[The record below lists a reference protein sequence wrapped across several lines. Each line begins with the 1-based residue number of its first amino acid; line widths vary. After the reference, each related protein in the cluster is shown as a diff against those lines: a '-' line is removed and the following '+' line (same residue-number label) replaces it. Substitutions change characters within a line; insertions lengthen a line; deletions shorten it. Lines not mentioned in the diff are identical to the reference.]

1 MKRAIALC
9 GGGTKGSYELG
20 VWQAL
25 RELNM
30 DYQIVTGTSIGSLNG
45 AMMACKDYENAK
57 LLWET
62 IEMENV
68 MEDGI
73 NLTNTIEGMYNQKEA
88 IRPFLK
94 KYVQN
99 KGADVS
105 PFEKFI
111 EELIDEDK
119 LRSSGIDFGL
129 VTVQMSPMKPLELRI
144 DEIPKGMLKEYIMCS
159 SAIFPLFPMHKISDK
174 TYVDGCYY
182 DNLPIDLAL
191 KMGADEVIA
200 VDLHISPSH
209 ADYINKPFVTYIKPS
224 RSLGTM
230 MNFERDI
237 LSANILLGYQDA
249 MKTFGHMKGFLY
261 SFEQDGLLEYRE
273 KAGEFVSKIL
283 RKEIYTKE
291 ISKRFTKQNEV
302 KKICTYLEENTFGKV
317 LTKEDYFIRGA
328 EICGELGQIPIEPTY
343 KMEAFIQ
350 KILESTRLKK
360 RTLSG
365 KEEVA
370 ALFCEVC
377 I

>member
-25 RELNM
+25 KELDM
-30 DYQIVTGTSIGSLNG
+30 DYQIVTGTSIGSVNG
-45 AMMACKDYENAK
+45 AMMACEDYENAK
-57 LLWET
+57 ILWET
-62 IEMENV
+62 IEMENI

-73 NLTNTIEGMYNQKEA
+73 NLTSTIEGMYNQKEA

-119 LRSSGIDFGL
+119 VRNSGIDFGL
-129 VTVQMSPMKPLELRI
+129 VTVQVSPMKPLELRI
-144 DEIPKGMLKEYIMCS
+144 DDIPKGMLKEYIMCS
-159 SAIFPLFPMHKISDK
+159 SAIFPLFPMHKIADK
-174 TYVDGCYY
+174 TYIDGCYY

-200 VDLHISPSH
+200 VDLHTSPSH

-230 MNFERDI
+230 MNFEKDI
-237 LSANILLGYQDA
+237 LSANTLLGYQDA

-261 SFEQDGLLEYRE
+261 SFEQKGLIEYQK
-273 KAGEFVSKIL
+273 KAEEFVSRIL
-283 RKEIYTKE
+283 RKEVYTKE
-291 ISKRFTKQNEV
+291 ISRRLTKQNEI
-302 KKICTYLEENTFGKV
+302 KKICACLEQNTFGKV

-328 EICGELGQIPIEPTY
+328 EICGELCQIPIEPTY
-343 KMEAFIQ
+343 TMETFIQ
-350 KILESTRLKK
+350 KIQKSTRSKK

-370 ALFCEVC
+370 ALFCEIC